1 MSALLKLTWVIKVN
15 VILTAVSQFEFA
27 TVPIQPLTLALLV
40 KLVWVVLVY
49 RESLFSGPD
58 CQSLEGAMRQVVTT
72 MNGGIEVLRVEE
84 KPDPQPGPGEVVVA
98 VRAAGLNFAD
108 ILARQGLYP
117 DGPRKPCVMGYE
129 VAGLVEKV
137 GEGVDRDLVGVAVI
151 ALTRFGGQSEKVV
164 VQEKQLFEKPDSLTF
179 EQAAAIPVN
188 YLTAYALLVAMGGLR
203 RGEAV
208 LIHNSGGGVGLA
220 ALDIAKHIGAVT
232 YGTASPSKHDFLRE
246 RGLDHPIDYRT
257 QDWLPVLKK
266 LTGDRGVELVIDPI
280 GGSHWKKSYQA
291 LRHTGRLGM
300 FGVSVA
306 SANGIQGKFKLLK
319 AAVQMPLFHPLGL
332 LNKNRGVFGLNLG
345 HLWHEPEKIVEW
357 VQALMEGV
365 QEGWIR
371 PHVDRAFPFEQAG
384 EAHAYIESRRNI
396 GKVVLVP

>member
-1 MSALLKLTWVIKVN
+1 
-15 VILTAVSQFEFA
+15 
-27 TVPIQPLTLALLV
+27 
-40 KLVWVVLVY
+40 
-49 RESLFSGPD
+49 
-58 CQSLEGAMRQVVTT
+58 MRQVVTT
-72 MNGGIEVLRVEE
+72 KTGGVGVLRVEE
-84 KPDPQPGPGEVVVA
+84 KPDPRPGPGEVVVN
-98 VRAAGLNFAD
+98 VRAAGINFAD

-129 VAGLVEKV
+129 VAGLVEEV
-137 GEGVDRDLVGVAVI
+137 GEGVDPDLVGMPVVAM
-151 ALTRFGGQSEKVV
+151 TRFGGQSEKVIV
-164 VQEKQLFEKPDSLTF
+164 HARQLIEKPDSLTF

-203 RGEAV
+203 KGEAV
-208 LIHNSGGGVGLA
+208 LIHNAGGGVGLA

-232 YGTASPSKHDFLRE
+232 YGTASPSKHDFLLK

-266 LTGDRGVELVIDPI
+266 LTGGRGVELVIDPI
-280 GGSHWKKSYQA
+280 GGSHWKKSYRA

-300 FGVSVA
+300 FGVSAA
-306 SANGIQGKFKLLK
+306 SANGLKGKFKLLK
-319 AAVQMPLFHPLGL
+319 AAVQMPRFHPLGL

-345 HLWHEPEKIVEW
+345 HMWHEPEKVVEW

-371 PHVDRAFPFEQAG
+371 PYVDRAFSFEQAG
-384 EAHAYIESRRNI
+384 EAHSYIESRKNI